1 MSSNQMLA
9 EVIQATGATKADVL
23 RVATQGGATARD
35 WEIARAIEAAGGRLA
50 SDLMFQPEQSWRA
63 EHERLCNALWHQT
76 RDEDV
81 EFLREHAAQAGIDD
95 ITPLLPGVIEEQ
107 PEPGTT
113 NPLAKHYADVTI
125 YPEHTS
131 PDESREI
138 IAHHPSDH
146 DEAGEDQEQDELAA
160 AEALAATVH
169 ADLAEVLD
177 DAEAA
182 TRLTRAWSTPAEGRQ
197 VLARVLEIDPRRW
210 VREELAVRSIY
221 DIAA

>member
-1 MSSNQMLA
+1 MSVIA
-9 EVIQATGATKADVL
+9 EVMETTGATHADVI

-35 WEIARAIEAAGGRLA
+35 WEIASAIEAAGGRLA
-50 SDLMFQPEQSWRA
+50 FDLMCPENLWQA
-63 EHERLCNALWHQT
+63 EHERLYNALWHQT

-107 PEPGTT
+107 PEAAPT

-138 IAHHPSDH
+138 IAHHPGDH
-146 DEAGEDQEQDELAA
+146 DEVVEDQEQDELAA
-160 AEALAATVH
+160 AEHLAATVH
-169 ADLAEVLD
+169 ADLAQVLD

-197 VLARVLEIDPRRW
+197 VLARVLETDPRRW
-210 VREELAVRSIY
+210 VRKELTVRSFICSL
-221 DIAA
+221 AA